1 MRPLPPLRVLLP
13 LVILS
18 SVILF
23 ALFGQLLTDHAFDT
37 SSLLDRNK
45 PPVFLGG
52 DWDHILGTDGLGR
65 DLLARL
71 VVGTRISIGLALV
84 GTLIGMVIGA
94 ALGLLAA
101 RGSGILDWITLALID
116 LQAAIPFMII
126 ALGALAIFGNSLGLF
141 VALLGFYGWES
152 YARLVRSGALSV
164 HTLPFVEAARAMGVR
179 PGTIDR
185 RHVLPAVMNVIIV
198 QATLNFPQTILL
210 ETGLSFL
217 GLGIQAPLTSLGQ
230 LLGDGRDS
238 LGRAWWL
245 AVMPGSLIFL
255 TTLSIS
261 LLGDALRDRLDPT
274 LKKEG
279 RV

>member
-1 MRPLPPLRVLLP
+1 MPLRVLLP
-13 LVILS
+13 LVVLGA
-18 SVILF
+18 VVLF
-23 ALFGQLLTDHAFDT
+23 AVFGTLLTPHAYDA

-52 DWDHILGTDGLGR
+52 DWAYPLGTDGLGR
-65 DLLARL
+65 DLVARL
-71 VVGTRISIGLALV
+71 VLGTRVSIGLALI

-94 ALGLLAA
+94 TLGLLAA
-101 RGSGILDWITLALID
+101 RASRLLDWLTLALID

-141 VALLGFYGWES
+141 VAVLGIYGWES
-152 YARLVRSGALSV
+152 YARLVRNAALSA
-164 HTLPFVEAARAMGVR
+164 HTLPFVEAARAMGASAL
-179 PGTIDR
+179 TIDS
-185 RHVLPAVMNVIIV
+185 RHVLPTVSNVIIV

-217 GLGIQAPLTSLGQ
+217 GLGIQPPLTSLGQ

-245 AVMPGSLIFL
+245 AVMPGVLIFL
-255 TTLSIS
+255 TTLSVS

-274 LKKEG
+274 LG
-279 RV
+279 DRTDP